1 MINDIKA
8 DPEHQARKKHKEQPS
23 LGQTTQDAADP
34 LALIDP
40 VIAESIVATET
51 VSALEAPDAAGP
63 QFVRWFREVAPYV
76 HAFRG
81 KTFVVAFGGELVQ
94 ANALNALVQDLSLL
108 SALGIRL
115 VLVHGS
121 RPQVNEQLRLKGY
134 SQQFGRGMQPTDD
147 AALECAK
154 EAAGEIRL
162 DIEAAFSQG
171 LPNTPMSH
179 AQIRVISGNFVTARP
194 TGVIDGVDY
203 RHTGKVRKTDTE
215 AMKAAIERGSIVV
228 LSPLG
233 FSPTG
238 EAFNLAMEDLAT
250 SVAVSLRAEKLIFLT
265 ETPGVMGA
273 DGRVDTELARLDA
286 DALLASG
293 AIDEDTAFY
302 LHYASRAV
310 KRGVARA
317 HMVPF
322 NMDGSV
328 LLEIFTHDGVGTMV
342 VEDTLDDLRPATID
356 DVGAI
361 LRLIE
366 PLEQDGTI
374 VARGRASIERDV
386 ENFSVLEH
394 DGVIFGCATMHHF
407 PKDQM
412 AEMGCLIVH
421 PEWQGSG
428 EGELLLRHM
437 ESRARALGVK
447 RLFVLT
453 TRTAHWFIKRGFV
466 QGGVAD
472 LPKERQAAYNRS
484 RNSLIFIKR
493 L

>member
-1 MINDIKA
+1 M
-8 DPEHQARKKHKEQPS
+8 EH
-23 LGQTTQDAADP
+23 
-34 LALIDP
+34 
-40 VIAESIVATET
+40 ET
-51 VSALEAPDAAGP
+51 VSAQEAPEFAAA
-63 QFVRWFREVAPYV
+63 QFVRWFRDVAPYV

-94 ANALNALVQDLSLL
+94 ANALNDLVQDLSLL

-121 RPQVNEQLRLKGY
+121 RPQVNEQLRLKGLNA
-134 SQQFGRGMQPTDD
+134 QFDRGRAPMD
-147 AALECAK
+147 ADALECAK

-194 TGVIDGVDY
+194 TGIIDGVDY
-203 RHTGKVRKTDTE
+203 KHTGTVRKIDID
-215 AMKAAIERGSIVV
+215 ALRFAIERGSIVL

-238 EAFNLAMEDLAT
+238 EAFNLAFEELAT
-250 SVAVSLRAEKLIFLT
+250 SAATALRAEKLIFLT
-265 ETPGVMGA
+265 ESPGVINA
-273 DGRVDTELARLDA
+273 DGTVATELARLDA

-293 AIDEDTAFY
+293 TLPEDTAFY
-302 LHYASRAV
+302 LQFASRAV
-310 KRGVARA
+310 KRGVTRA
-317 HMVPF
+317 HLVPF
-322 NMDGSV
+322 AMDGVV

-361 LRLIE
+361 LQLIE
-366 PLEQDGTI
+366 PLEADGTL
-374 VARGRASIERDV
+374 VPRGRAVIERDV
-386 ENFSVLEH
+386 ENFTVLEH
-394 DGVIFGCATMHHF
+394 DGVIYGCATLHGYAA
-407 PKDQM
+407 DAM

-421 PEWQGSG
+421 PEWQGTG
-428 EGELLLRHM
+428 EGEMLLRHM
-437 ESRARALGVK
+437 ESRARALGAK

-453 TRTAHWFIKRGFV
+453 TRTSHWFMKRGFV

-472 LPKERQAAYNRS
+472 LPKEKQTQYNRS

>member
-1 MINDIKA
+1 MTASEPDTFSA
-8 DPEHQARKKHKEQPS
+8 
-23 LGQTTQDAADP
+23 QDAP
-34 LALIDP
+34 
-40 VIAESIVATET
+40 EF
-51 VSALEAPDAAGP
+51 APA

-81 KTFVVAFGGELVQ
+81 KTFVVAFGGELVSDG
-94 ANALNALVQDLSLL
+94 ALNALIQDLSLL
-108 SALGIRL
+108 TALGVKL

-121 RPQVNEQLRLKGY
+121 RPQVNEQLKLKGY
-134 SQQFGRGMQPTDD
+134 DMQFGRGIEPTSPE
-147 AALECAK
+147 ALECAK

-179 AQIRVISGNFVTARP
+179 AQVRVISGNFVTARP
-194 TGVIDGVDY
+194 VGVIDGVDY
-203 RHTGKVRKTDTE
+203 QHTGAVRKMDLD
-215 AMKAAIERGSIVV
+215 AIKSILNQSSIVL

-250 SVAVSLRAEKLIFLT
+250 HMAVALRAEKLIFLT
-265 ETPGVMGA
+265 RDHTIHDA
-273 DGRVDTELARLDA
+273 DGSVDTELAREDA
-286 DALLASG
+286 DALLAS
-293 AIDEDTAFY
+293 ASLDEDTASF
-302 LHYASRAV
+302 LEHASKAV

-317 HMVPF
+317 HLVSYTQ
-322 NMDGSV
+322 DGSV

-361 LRLIE
+361 VQLID
-366 PLEQDGTI
+366 PLEADGTL
-374 VARGRASIERDV
+374 VPRGRAVVER
-386 ENFSVLEH
+386 EFERFTVLEH
-394 DGVIFGCATMHHF
+394 DGVIYGCVQLN
-407 PKDQM
+407 PYPEDKM
-412 AEMGCLIVH
+412 AEMACLIVH

-428 EGELLLRHM
+428 EGELLLRHT
-437 ESRARALGVK
+437 ESRARAMGLK

-453 TRTAHWFIKRGFV
+453 TRTSHWFIKRGFV
-466 QGGVAD
+466 QGGISD
-472 LPKERQAAYNRS
+472 LPKERQTIYNRS
-484 RNSLIFIKR
+484 RNSLVFIKK

>member
-1 MINDIKA
+1 MPDK
-8 DPEHQARKKHKEQPS
+8 KEQE
-23 LGQTTQDAADP
+23 T
-34 LALIDP
+34 
-40 VIAESIVATET
+40 ESAQESSNTNPDGT
-51 VSALEAPDAAGP
+51 VSALEAPEFAAA

-108 SALGIRL
+108 SALGIKL

-121 RPQVNEQLRLKGY
+121 RPQVNEQLRLKGFN
-134 SQQFGRGMQPTDD
+134 QQFDRGGAPTDAD
-147 AALECAK
+147 ALECAK

-171 LPNTPMSH
+171 LPNTPMSY

-194 TGVIDGVDY
+194 TGIIDGVDY
-203 RHTGKVRKTDTE
+203 KHTGQVRKIDVD
-215 AMKAAIERGSIVV
+215 ALRFSMERGSIVL

-238 EAFNLAMEDLAT
+238 EAFNLSMEELAT
-250 SVAVSLRAEKLIFLT
+250 SVATKLRAEKLIFLT
-265 ETPGVMGA
+265 ETPGVLA
-273 DGRVDTELARLDA
+273 PDGSVDTELARLDA

-293 AIDEDTAFY
+293 ELDENTAYY
-302 LHYASRAV
+302 LQFASRAV
-310 KRGVARA
+310 KRGVTRA
-317 HMVPF
+317 HLIPF
-322 NMDGSV
+322 SMDGVV

-361 LRLIE
+361 LQLIE
-366 PLEQDGTI
+366 PLEQDGTL
-374 VARGRASIERDV
+374 VPRGRAVIEREV
-386 ENFSVLEH
+386 ENFTVLEH
-394 DGVIFGCATMHHF
+394 DGIIYGCATLIDY
-407 PKDQM
+407 PKDHM
-412 AEMGCLIVH
+412 AEMACLIIH
-421 PEWQGSG
+421 PEWQGAG
-428 EGELLLRHM
+428 EGEILLRHM
-437 ESRARALGVK
+437 ESRARAHGAK

-453 TRTAHWFIKRGFV
+453 TRTSHWFIKRGFV

-472 LPKERQAAYNRS
+472 LPKEKQSHYNRS

>member
-1 MINDIKA
+1 MPDL
-8 DPEHQARKKHKEQPS
+8 D
-23 LGQTTQDAADP
+23 QD
-34 LALIDP
+34 
-40 VIAESIVATET
+40 T
-51 VSALEAPDAAGP
+51 VSALEAPGFAPA

-94 ANALNALVQDLSLL
+94 AGALNALVQDLSLL

-121 RPQVNEQLRLKGY
+121 RPQVNEQLRLKGFTH
-134 SQQFGRGMQPTDD
+134 QFDRGLSPTD
-147 AALECAK
+147 AASLECAK

-179 AQIRVISGNFVTARP
+179 SQIRVISGNFVTARP

-203 RHTGKVRKTDTE
+203 KHTGHVRKIDVD
-215 AMKAAIERGSIVV
+215 AMRFAMEKGSVV
-228 LSPLG
+228 LLSPLG

-238 EAFNLAMEDLAT
+238 DAFNLAMEDLAT
-250 SVAVSLRAEKLIFLT
+250 AVAVALRAEKLIFLSAT
-265 ETPGVMGA
+265 EGVRNE
-273 DGRVDTELARLDA
+273 DGSIDTELARVDA
-286 DALLASG
+286 DALLARG
-293 AIDEDTAFY
+293 VLDEDTALFVQ
-302 LHYASRAV
+302 YASLAV

-317 HMVPF
+317 HVVPF
-322 NMDGSV
+322 NLDGSV

-342 VEDTLDDLRPATID
+342 VEDTLDDLRPASVD

-361 LRLIE
+361 LSLIE
-366 PLEQDGTI
+366 PLEADGTL
-374 VARGRASIERDV
+374 VPRGRSVIERDV
-386 ENFSVLEH
+386 ENFTVLEH
-394 DGVIFGCATMHHF
+394 DGVIYGCAALH
-407 PKDQM
+407 PYLDEQM
-412 AEMGCLIVH
+412 AEMACLIVH

-437 ESRARALGVK
+437 ESRARALGAK

-453 TRTAHWFIKRGFV
+453 TRTSHWFMKRGFT
-466 QGGVAD
+466 QGGVTD
-472 LPKERQAAYNRS
+472 LPREKQQHYNRS
-484 RNSLIFIKR
+484 RNSLVFIKR

>member
-1 MINDIKA
+1 MPDQEP
-8 DPEHQARKKHKEQPS
+8 D
-23 LGQTTQDAADP
+23 
-34 LALIDP
+34 
-40 VIAESIVATET
+40 T
-51 VSALEAPDAAGP
+51 VSAQEAPEFAAA

-94 ANALNALVQDLSLL
+94 AGALNALVQDLSLL
-108 SALGIRL
+108 SALGVRL

-134 SQQFGRGMQPTDD
+134 TQQFDRGLAPTDP

-179 AQIRVISGNFVTARP
+179 SHIRVISGNFVTARP
-194 TGVIDGVDY
+194 TGVVDGIDY
-203 RHTGKVRKTDTE
+203 KHTGQVRKIDVD
-215 AMKAAIERGSIVV
+215 ALKFAIEKGSSVV
-228 LSPLG
+228 LLSPLG

-238 EAFNLAMEDLAT
+238 DAFNLAMEDLAT
-250 SVAVSLRAEKLIFLT
+250 AVAVALRAEKLIFLSSS
-265 ETPGVMGA
+265 PGVLA
-273 DGRVDTELARLDA
+273 PDGGVDTELARIDA
-286 DALLASG
+286 DALLQQG
-293 AIDEDTAFY
+293 NLDEDTAFY
-302 LHYASRAV
+302 LRHASLAV

-317 HMVPF
+317 HLVPF
-322 NMDGSV
+322 ALDGSV

-342 VEDTLDDLRPATID
+342 VEDTLDDLRPATLD

-361 LRLIE
+361 LSLIE
-366 PLEQDGTI
+366 PLEADGTL
-374 VARGRASIERDV
+374 VPRPRSVIEREV
-386 ENFSVLEH
+386 EHFTVLEH
-394 DGVIFGCATMHHF
+394 DGVIYGCAALHPF
-407 PKDQM
+407 PGEHM
-412 AEMGCLIVH
+412 AEMACLIVH

-428 EGELLLRHM
+428 EGEILLRHM
-437 ESRARALGVK
+437 ESRARAMGAR

-453 TRTAHWFIKRGFV
+453 TRTSHWFMKRGFV
-466 QGGVAD
+466 QGGIAD
-472 LPKERQAAYNRS
+472 LPRDKQNNYNRS
-484 RNSLIFIKR
+484 RNSLVFIKK

>member
-1 MINDIKA
+1 MSD
-8 DPEHQARKKHKEQPS
+8 QEQ
-23 LGQTTQDAADP
+23 D
-34 LALIDP
+34 
-40 VIAESIVATET
+40 T
-51 VSALEAPDAAGP
+51 VSALEAPGFAPA

-94 ANALNALVQDLSLL
+94 AGALNVLVQDLSLL
-108 SALGIRL
+108 SSLGIRL

-134 SQQFGRGMQPTDD
+134 THQFDRGMSPTD
-147 AALECAK
+147 AASLECAK

-179 AQIRVISGNFVTARP
+179 AHIRVISGNFVTARP
-194 TGVIDGVDY
+194 SGVIDGVDY
-203 RHTGKVRKTDTE
+203 KHTGQVRKIDVD
-215 AMKAAIERGSIVV
+215 AMRQAMELGSVV
-228 LSPLG
+228 LLSPLG

-238 EAFNLAMEDLAT
+238 DAFNLAMEEMAT
-250 SVAVSLRAEKLIFLT
+250 SVAVALRAEKLIFLSVT
-265 ETPGVMGA
+265 DGVLNE
-273 DGRVDTELARLDA
+273 DGSVDTELARIDA
-286 DALLASG
+286 DALLAKG
-293 AIDEDTAFY
+293 DLDEDTSAFLQY
-302 LHYASRAV
+302 SSLAV

-317 HMVPF
+317 HIVPF
-322 NMDGSV
+322 TLDGGV

-342 VEDTLDDLRPATID
+342 VEDTLDDLRPATLD

-361 LRLIE
+361 LSLIE
-366 PLEQDGTI
+366 PLEADGTL
-374 VARGRASIERDV
+374 VPRGRGVIERDV
-386 ENFSVLEH
+386 ENFTVLEH
-394 DGVIFGCATMHHF
+394 DGVIYGCAALHHF
-407 PKDQM
+407 PEEQM
-412 AEMGCLIVH
+412 AEMACLIVH

-428 EGELLLRHM
+428 EGEILLRHM
-437 ESRARALGVK
+437 ESRARSLGAK

-453 TRTAHWFIKRGFV
+453 TRTSHWFLKRGFV
-466 QGGVAD
+466 NGGIAD
-472 LPKERQAAYNRS
+472 MPREKQQNYNRS

>member
-1 MINDIKA
+1 MPDQEP
-8 DPEHQARKKHKEQPS
+8 D
-23 LGQTTQDAADP
+23 
-34 LALIDP
+34 
-40 VIAESIVATET
+40 T
-51 VSALEAPDAAGP
+51 VSAQEAPEFAAA

-94 ANALNALVQDLSLL
+94 AGALNALVQDLSLL
-108 SALGIRL
+108 SALGVRL

-134 SQQFGRGMQPTDD
+134 TQQFDRGLAPTDP

-179 AQIRVISGNFVTARP
+179 SHIRVISGNFVTARP
-194 TGVIDGVDY
+194 TGVVDGIDY
-203 RHTGKVRKTDTE
+203 KHTGQVRKIDVE
-215 AMKAAIERGSIVV
+215 ALKFAIEKGSSVV
-228 LSPLG
+228 LLSPLG

-238 EAFNLAMEDLAT
+238 DAFNLAMEDLAT
-250 SVAVSLRAEKLIFLT
+250 SVAVALRAEKLIFLSSS
-265 ETPGVMGA
+265 PGVLA
-273 DGRVDTELARLDA
+273 SDGSIDTELARVDA
-286 DALLASG
+286 DALLQQG
-293 AIDEDTAFY
+293 ELEEDTAFY
-302 LHYASRAV
+302 LRHASLAV

-317 HMVPF
+317 HLVPYAL
-322 NMDGSV
+322 DGSV

-342 VEDTLDDLRPATID
+342 VEDTLDDLRPATLD

-361 LRLIE
+361 LSLIE
-366 PLEQDGTI
+366 PLEADGTL
-374 VARGRASIERDV
+374 VPRPRSVIEREV
-386 ENFSVLEH
+386 ERFTVLEH
-394 DGVIFGCATMHHF
+394 DGVIYGCAALHPYPDEH
-407 PKDQM
+407 M
-412 AEMGCLIVH
+412 AEMACLIVH

-428 EGELLLRHM
+428 EGEILLRHM
-437 ESRARALGVK
+437 ESRARAMGAR

-453 TRTAHWFIKRGFV
+453 TRTSHWFMKRGFV
-466 QGGVAD
+466 QGGIAD
-472 LPKERQAAYNRS
+472 LPRDKQHNYNRS
-484 RNSLIFIKR
+484 RNSLVFIKK

>member
-1 MINDIKA
+1 MPDLEA
-8 DPEHQARKKHKEQPS
+8 D
-23 LGQTTQDAADP
+23 
-34 LALIDP
+34 
-40 VIAESIVATET
+40 T
-51 VSALEAPDAAGP
+51 VSALEAPEFAPA
-63 QFVRWFREVAPYV
+63 QFVRWFRDVAPYV

-94 ANALNALVQDLSLL
+94 AGALNTLVQDLSLL

-134 SQQFGRGMQPTDD
+134 SQQFGRGMEPTDA

-171 LPNTPMSH
+171 LPNTPMSNAH
-179 AQIRVISGNFVTARP
+179 VRVISGNFVTARP
-194 TGVIDGVDY
+194 AGVLDGVDY
-203 RHTGKVRKTDTE
+203 KHTGHVRKIDVD
-215 AMKAAIERGSIVV
+215 ALKFAIERGSMVL

-250 SVAVSLRAEKLIFLT
+250 SVAVGLRAEKLIFLSSS
-265 ETPGVMGA
+265 PGVLNE
-273 DGRVDTELARLDA
+273 DGTVDTELARADA
-286 DALLASG
+286 DALLAAG
-293 AIDEDTAFY
+293 QLDEDTAFF
-302 LHYASRAV
+302 LRPASLAV

-317 HMVPF
+317 HVVPYCL
-322 NMDGSV
+322 DGSV

-342 VEDTLDDLRPATID
+342 VEDTLDDLRAATLD

-361 LRLIE
+361 LSLIE
-366 PLEQDGTI
+366 PLEADGTL
-374 VARGRASIERDV
+374 VPRPRGVIERDV
-386 ENFSVLEH
+386 EHFTVLEH
-394 DGVIFGCATMHHF
+394 DGIIYGCAAIYPY
-407 PKDQM
+407 PKDNM
-412 AEMGCLIVH
+412 AEMACLIVH
-421 PEWQGSG
+421 PEWQSSG
-428 EGELLLRHM
+428 EGEILLRHM
-437 ESRARALGVK
+437 ESRARSMGMK

-453 TRTAHWFIKRGFV
+453 TRTSHWFIKRGFV
-466 QGGVAD
+466 QGGIAD
-472 LPKERQAAYNRS
+472 LPVDKQQHYNRS
-484 RNSLIFIKR
+484 RNSLIFIKK